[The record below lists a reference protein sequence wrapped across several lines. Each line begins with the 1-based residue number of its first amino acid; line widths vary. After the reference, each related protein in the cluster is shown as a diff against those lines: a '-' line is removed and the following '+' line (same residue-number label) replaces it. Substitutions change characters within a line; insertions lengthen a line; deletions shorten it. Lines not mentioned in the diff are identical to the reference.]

1 MSDTN
6 QKKTKNEAQD
16 IGDDKDKKCPPGM
29 KLVDGKCVPEN
40 GGEPTGSEQDN
51 AGDTTSKG
59 TDTITDASNV
69 TEPPAN
75 KKCPPGTTLG
85 EDGECH
91 PSGDSAGQVG
101 GGGTGDADT
110 PGKEVMT
117 AMAKTYKL
125 MESLMAQH
133 TAYNTAMLEQYKSD
147 QQKTLEL
154 LTARLGINPKMQKE
168 SLAFGVRME
177 SSEVDDS
184 GKDSIRGS
192 TVEQPAALFE
202 AASKGIADDHN
213 GFYTWK
219 IKPEAYFNSLK
230 KGWLNYGSG
239 QAHGK
244 LDTGMKGETF
254 TITGG
259 DMPQI
264 FSKQVYLVPGGRMR
278 VPIRQF
284 LDTQIIED
292 ADRFN
297 WYTVNGFA
305 FDDVTNEGSEPTTEE
320 SQTITKVTATPA
332 LVRANQTVNY
342 ADIENAPF
350 DLIEAFNRAAALGAL
365 DAEATD
371 VLDTVYDAI
380 TPTNWV
386 ESDGTVITEDDTT
399 APGTAQQEMI
409 YVGMQLI
416 QDQGGDTSPGNM
428 WVAIHPKSLRE
439 LILDVTT
446 EFWAGMGTG
455 EQGAG
460 ISPRL
465 MNTSMGVLEN
475 RLGVDIVATN
485 QVHAQ
490 NNTTNDT
497 FRNVLA
503 MKGVIGLA
511 VAAELQ
517 IEAQRRPDL
526 SAVKVGARHR
536 IKGAIIDET
545 MTARMSSAQ

>member
-1 MSDTN
+1 MTTN
-6 QKKTKNEAQD
+6 VNSETTDNGNGNGKEPT
-16 IGDDKDKKCPPGM
+16 KCPPGM
-29 KLVDGKCVPEN
+29 KPGPNGKCIPA
-40 GGEPTGSEQDN
+40 GEAFRTEDDN
-51 AGDTTSKG
+51 AGATTDKG
-59 TDTITDASNV
+59 APTNTDASTKDN
-69 TEPPAN
+69 PADTH
-75 KKCPPGTTLG
+75 KC
-85 EDGECH
+85 EDGFKWDGEQCV
-91 PSGDSAGQVG
+91 PSGDPAGAGG
-101 GGGTGDADT
+101 GGGTGDPDT
-110 PGKEVMT
+110 PGKENLE
-117 AMAKTYKL
+117 AFYK
-125 MESLMAQH
+125 MFERLMAEH
-133 TAYNTAMLEQYKSD
+133 SAYNTQQQEAFKNYNIQAMQQLLSISGKPVYK
-147 QQKTLEL
+147 
-154 LTARLGINPKMQKE
+154 AE
-168 SLAFGVRME
+168 SASFGVKNE
-177 SSEVDDS
+177 SSMVNDS
-184 GKDSIRGS
+184 GNDSVYER
-192 TVEQPAALFE
+192 TVRNPAAFFE
-202 AASKGIADDHN
+202 AAAGKSKLSLQEGFTTWVIKPM
-213 GFYTWK
+213 GFYET
-219 IKPEAYFNSLK
+219 LK
-230 KGWLNYGSG
+230 KGWLNYTQQHSTQGTTE
-239 QAHGK
+239 QAIK
-244 LDTGMKGETF
+244 SETF
-254 TITGG
+254 TISAG

-305 FDDVTNEGSEPTTEE
+305 FDDVTNEGAEPTTEE

-386 ESDGTVITEDDTT
+386 EADGGVITEDDTT

-409 YVGMQLI
+409 YAGMRLV

-428 WVAIHPKSLRE
+428 VAFLHPKALQE

-446 EFWAGMGTG
+446 EFWAGMGAG
-455 EQGAG
+455 GA
-460 ISPRL
+460 SPQL

-485 QVHAQ
+485 AVAAQ
-490 NNTTNDT
+490 DNTTNDT
-497 FRNVLA
+497 FRNILM
-503 MKGVIGLA
+503 MKGSIGLA
-511 VAAELQ
+511 VAADLQ

-536 IKGAIIDET
+536 IKGAVIDET
-545 MTARMSSAQ
+545 MTARMSTAQ